1 LSGHPAFE
9 LNVSDVKPNVA
20 IALSHNSGMLMAYLP
35 KEKLLV
41 EADVFTPPAPN
52 APSPAAPNPATVN
65 LYEHIERLHLDVVKI
80 VPIHGQI
87 VPLAELHK
95 AIGKKS

>member
-1 LSGHPAFE
+1 
-9 LNVSDVKPNVA
+9 
-20 IALSHNSGMLMAYLP
+20 M
-35 KEKLLV
+35 

-52 APSPAAPNPATVN
+52 AQLPSVPNPATVN
-65 LYEHIERLHLDVVKI
+65 LYENIERLHLDVVKI

-87 VPLAELHK
+87 VPLAELQK